1 MGISIIYLFFVTL
14 TFLFS
19 KLNSESTRTLTEEQL
34 YKMLQKVKQE
44 SDAVNLLNEAIYQ
57 NIQFTNLDTVKLL
70 FEKNL
75 FRAAKLILDF
85 ALDSSISTIS
95 NPLLEEMIAA
105 YSERL
110 KEIKTFLREKKKNI
124 VRISPIFEWSQDNE
138 LIKIRLKFAKNLE
151 SPGEKDISN
160 FKIDCERAHL
170 KVQGYKVHEDYVAY
184 YHRKIHLYDFI
195 KTYSCKGY
203 KETDGTY
210 IVKFEKNQPTLYWNF
225 LDQPTEDHSNM
236 YTWFDVFTA
245 YDSKAK
251 YTEFRE
257 MAQNNLLMSD
267 IEDYVKEKKA
277 DQKIRSNKIESIKIY
292 LKTKD
297 YENKNYCNSPINS
310 NYCLL
315 DNIHDWNYWLY

>member
-1 MGISIIYLFFVTL
+1 MRIHKVSLLIISLTL
-14 TFLFS
+14 LISSF
-19 KLNSESTRTLTEEQL
+19 NSELMPTYTEEKL
-34 YKMLQKVKQE
+34 YKKLQRVDHE
-44 SDAVNLLNEAIYQ
+44 SEAISLLNEAIYQ
-57 NIQFTNLDTVKLL
+57 NVKFTNLDTVRILL
-70 FEKNL
+70 QNNL
-75 FRAAKLILDF
+75 LRAAKLLLDF
-85 ALDSSISTIS
+85 AVDSSISTIS
-95 NPLLEEMIAA
+95 NPILEEMISA

-110 KEIKTFLREKKKNI
+110 KGIKAFLKDKKKNI

-138 LIKIRLKFAKNLE
+138 LVKIRLKFAKNLE

-160 FKIDCERAHL
+160 FKVDCERAHL

-184 YHRKIHLYDFI
+184 YYRRIHLYDFI

-210 IVKFEKNQPTLYWNF
+210 IVKFEKNQATLYWNF

-267 IEDYVKEKKA
+267 LEDYVKDKKA
-277 DQKIRSNKIESIKIY
+277 DQKIRTTKIENIMNY
-292 LKTKD
+292 LKTRD
-297 YENKNYCNSPINS
+297 YENKNFCNSPINT

-315 DNIHDWNYWLY
+315 DNINDWNYWLF